1 VSLANSSGVD
11 LRVLAQSL
19 YARRDEAVVVPY
31 EEKTMTDGPPSEN
44 ECHINADRWVQ
55 EHRDHKTVRGW
66 LVFDRLLGSRLCRFN
81 AHSVVEAPDGRLF
94 DLTPSRASRRYPFL
108 RHEGPG
114 EFEEILGRIGLV
126 HLDYDPAEN
135 KICSTSWIATADGR
149 ERLGP

>member
-1 VSLANSSGVD
+1 VSLANSTGVD
-11 LRVLAQSL
+11 LQALAQSL

-31 EEKTMTDGPPSEN
+31 EGKTMTDGPPSEN

-55 EHRDHKTVRGW
+55 EHPDHKTVRGW
-66 LVFDRLLGSRLCRFN
+66 LVFDRFLGSRLCRFN
-81 AHSVVEAPDGRLF
+81 AHSVVETPDGRLF
-94 DLTPSRASRRYPFL
+94 DYPFL